1 MPALRILILSD
12 GRPGHFNLSEGLAAA
27 IARITP
33 VEIDRLET
41 QRGRLSG
48 LSLAA
53 ITRARLP
60 SSAML
65 KRVYGIRAD
74 DIPAFDIVISAGAE
88 TLAGN
93 IWLARLRSAANLF
106 YGSLRAFDPH
116 DFAIVLTSYPS
127 RATRPRHL
135 YTLKPSRIDPDA
147 LPSLPRPPYGP
158 DWPRTVGLII
168 GGDTRGVTFSGADWD
183 ALLELIRSTHTL
195 RGSRWLVA
203 NSRRTPDPISD
214 RLAALAVAQSDT
226 VEEFLDVRTA
236 GPGTL
241 PQLLGRAEAIVCT
254 ADSSSMISESI
265 WCRRPTISASPRKFV
280 IDHLERSYRNRLEHD
295 RLCREL
301 PIATLTAPNL
311 LDSFAKITPLTTNP
325 QAELARRLVAALP
338 ALLERLHAAPEPPR
352 AAS

>member
-12 GRPGHFNLSEGLAAA
+12 RRPGHFNLSEGLAAA
-27 IARITP
+27 IARTTP
-33 VEIDRLET
+33 VEIDRLEA
-41 QRGRLSG
+41 QRGRFSG
-48 LSLAA
+48 LALAA
-53 ITRARLP
+53 FTRARLP
-60 SSAML
+60 AAAML

-116 DFAIVLTSYPS
+116 DFALVLTSYPS

-135 YTLKPSRIDPDA
+135 FTLKPSRIDPDA
-147 LPSLPRPPYGP
+147 LPPLPRPPYGP
-158 DWPRTVGLII
+158 HWPRTVGLIM
-168 GGDTRGVTFSGADWD
+168 GGDTRGVTFARADWD
-183 ALLELIRSTHTL
+183 ALINLIRSTHHL

-203 NSRRTPDPISD
+203 NSRRTPEPISD
-214 RLAALAVAQSDT
+214 KLAALAVAQSDT

-241 PQLLGRAEAIVCT
+241 PHLLGRADAIVCT

-265 WCRRPTISASPRKFV
+265 WCRRPTISASPREFA
-280 IDHLERSYRNRLEHD
+280 IAPLERSYRNRLEHD
-295 RLCREL
+295 RLCREH
-301 PIATLTAPNL
+301 PIATLTASNL
-311 LDSFAKITPLTTNP
+311 LDIFAEITPLTTNP
-325 QAELARRLVAALP
+325 QTELAGRLAAAIPTLFERRQATP
-338 ALLERLHAAPEPPR
+338 APR
-352 AAS
+352 RESH